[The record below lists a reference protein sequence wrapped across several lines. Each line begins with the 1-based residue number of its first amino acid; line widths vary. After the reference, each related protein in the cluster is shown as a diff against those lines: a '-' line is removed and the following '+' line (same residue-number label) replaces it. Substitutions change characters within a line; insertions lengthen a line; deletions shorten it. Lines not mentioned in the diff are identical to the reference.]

1 LAATSAIA
9 PEATDLPGTAR
20 FADDGKL
27 DFRRLM
33 VVIAVL
39 TGTLLEIIDSSIV
52 NVALP
57 DMMGNL
63 GASLDEISWVV
74 TGYILSNVVI
84 IPMTAWLAGRFGRK
98 RYFTSSIL
106 LFTVASFF
114 CGFAHTLPELVTFRV
129 IQGLGGGALLSTSQA
144 ILVETFPPQRQGSA
158 QAIFGVG
165 VMLGP
170 SLGPTLGGWIT
181 SNWTWPWIFYVNV
194 PLGLAAAF
202 LSSRYLQDPEHLRGR
217 RGIRVDY
224 VGIALLIVGVGALQF
239 VLERGERYDW
249 FEDNAIFVLTVTAIL
264 ALVGF
269 IAYELRCKQPVVDL
283 RVLRHRAL
291 AAGCVFGVVMGVGL
305 YGSVFLFPVFTQ
317 SLLGW
322 TSWQSGLAIL
332 PSSIATAL
340 MMTVA
345 GRLVWRIGPRPILW
359 FGIGVF
365 ILGLVGMSHWTLE
378 SGWDDLFWPQVCRGI
393 GLGAMFVPVSSVT
406 LGSLPSREVQ
416 QGAGLYNLFRQL
428 GGSFGIATLTT
439 VLHHSHAIHHAYLS
453 ERVAMLD
460 PETTL
465 RLSQLTHGFQQ
476 RGLDAVRAH
485 DAALSTLS
493 SALHGQA
500 AILSFEDCYRMVA
513 VLFLMLV
520 PMVLLLRRPAAQV
533 LPGH

>member
-1 LAATSAIA
+1 LSATSQAA
-9 PEATDLPGTAR
+9 PGTLSALG
-20 FADDGKL
+20 AAQPTDAGTL

-84 IPMTAWLAGRFGRK
+84 IPMTAFLAGRFGRK
-98 RYFTSSIL
+98 RYFTTSIL

-114 CGFAHTLPELVTFRV
+114 CGFAHTLPQLVIFRV

-194 PLGLAAAF
+194 PIGLAAAF

-217 RGIRVDY
+217 RGISVDY
-224 VGIALLIVGVGALQF
+224 PGIALLVVGVGALQF
-239 VLERGERYDW
+239 VLERGERHDW
-249 FEDNAIFVLTVTAIL
+249 FEDNTIYTLAVTAFV
-264 ALVGF
+264 ALLCFV
-269 IAYELRCKQPVVDL
+269 AHELRCKQPVVDL

-291 AAGCVFGVVMGVGL
+291 SAGCVFGVVMGVGL
-305 YGSVFLFPVFTQ
+305 YGSVFLFPIFTQ

-365 ILGLVGMSHWTLE
+365 LIGLVGMSRWTLE
-378 SGWDDLFWPQVCRGI
+378 SGWDDLFWPQVCRGL

-406 LGSLPSREVQ
+406 LGSLPPREVQ

-439 VLHHSHAIHHAYLS
+439 VLHRSHAIHHAYLS
-453 ERVAMLD
+453 EHLALLD
-460 PETTL
+460 PETMQ
-465 RLSQLTHGFQQ
+465 RMAQLAHGFQG
-476 RGLDAVRAH
+476 RGLDAASAH
-485 DAALSTLS
+485 DAALVALS
-493 SALHGQA
+493 NALHAQA
-500 AILSFEDCYRMVA
+500 SILSFEDCYRLVA
-513 VLFLMLV
+513 LLFVLLL
-520 PMVLLLRRPAAQV
+520 PMVLLLRRPPLRV
-533 LPGH
+533 LPSH

>member
-1 LAATSAIA
+1 LAATSQAAPAIA
-9 PEATDLPGTAR
+9 GPLDRAQAP
-20 FADDGKL
+20 DDGKL

-33 VVIAVL
+33 VVIAVM

-63 GASLDEISWVV
+63 GATLDEISWVV
-74 TGYILSNVVI
+74 TGYILSNVVV
-84 IPMTAWLAGRFGRK
+84 IPMTAFFAGRFGRK
-98 RYFTSSIL
+98 RYYTSSIL
-106 LFTVASFF
+106 LFTLASFF
-114 CGFAHTLPELVTFRV
+114 CGFAHTLPQLVTFRV

-144 ILVETFPPQRQGSA
+144 ILVETFPPQRQGAA

-165 VMLGP
+165 AMLGP

-194 PLGLAAAF
+194 PLGLSAAF
-202 LSSRYLQDPEHLRGR
+202 LSSRYLRDPEHLRGH

-224 VGIALLIVGVGALQF
+224 LGIALLVVGVGALQF

-249 FEDNAIFVLTVTAIL
+249 FEDNTIFSLAVTAFL
-264 ALVGF
+264 ALILF
-269 IAYELRCKQPVVDL
+269 IAYELRREQPVVDL
-283 RVLRHRAL
+283 RILRHRAL

-340 MMTVA
+340 VMTVA

-365 ILGLVGMSHWTLE
+365 ILGLVGMSQWTLE
-378 SGWDDLFWPQVCRGI
+378 TGWDDLFWPQVCRGI
-393 GLGAMFVPVSSVT
+393 GLGAMFVPISSVT
-406 LGSLPSREVQ
+406 LGSLPPREVQ

-439 VLHHSHAIHHAYLS
+439 VLHRSHTVHHAYLS
-453 ERVAMLD
+453 EHVAVLE
-460 PETTL
+460 PGTTQ
-465 RLSQLTHGFQQ
+465 RLSQLAHGFQQ
-476 RGLDAVRAH
+476 RGLDAASAH
-485 DAALSTLS
+485 NAAISALSN
-493 SALHGQA
+493 ALHGQA
-500 AILSFEDCYRMVA
+500 SILSFEDCYRLVA
-513 VLFLMLV
+513 LLFVLLI
-520 PMVLLLRRPAAQV
+520 PMVLLVRRPPARV
-533 LPGH
+533 LPVE

>member
-1 LAATSAIA
+1 MAATSEAAPGAIA
-9 PEATDLPGTAR
+9 PLAR
-20 FADDGKL
+20 AQPLDDGRL

-98 RYFTSSIL
+98 RYFTTSIL

-114 CGFAHTLPELVTFRV
+114 CGFARTLPELVTFRV

-194 PLGLAAAF
+194 PLGLAAAL

-217 RGIRVDY
+217 RGISIDY
-224 VGIALLIVGVGALQF
+224 VGIALLVVGVGALQF

-249 FEDNAIFVLTVTAIL
+249 FQDSTIFTLTVTAAF
-264 ALVGF
+264 ALVSF
-269 IAYELRCKQPVVDL
+269 IVYELRCRQPVVDL

-291 AAGCVFGVVMGVGL
+291 AVGIVFGAVMGVGL

-322 TSWQSGLAIL
+322 TSWQSGLAML
-332 PSSIATAL
+332 PSSIAT
-340 MMTVA
+340 
-345 GRLVWRIGPRPILW
+345 
-359 FGIGVF
+359 
-365 ILGLVGMSHWTLE
+365 
-378 SGWDDLFWPQVCRGI
+378 
-393 GLGAMFVPVSSVT
+393 
-406 LGSLPSREVQ
+406 
-416 QGAGLYNLFRQL
+416 
-428 GGSFGIATLTT
+428 
-439 VLHHSHAIHHAYLS
+439 
-453 ERVAMLD
+453 
-460 PETTL
+460 
-465 RLSQLTHGFQQ
+465 
-476 RGLDAVRAH
+476 
-485 DAALSTLS
+485 
-493 SALHGQA
+493 
-500 AILSFEDCYRMVA
+500 
-513 VLFLMLV
+513 
-520 PMVLLLRRPAAQV
+520 
-533 LPGH
+533 

>member
-1 LAATSAIA
+1 
-9 PEATDLPGTAR
+9 
-20 FADDGKL
+20 
-27 DFRRLM
+27 M
-33 VVIAVL
+33 VVIAVM

-98 RYFTSSIL
+98 RYFTGSIL

-114 CGFAHTLPELVTFRV
+114 CGFAHTLPELVCFRV

-144 ILVETFPPQRQGSA
+144 ILVETFPPQRQGAA

-165 VMLGP
+165 AMLGP

-194 PLGLAAAF
+194 PLGLTAAF
-202 LSSRYLQDPEHLRGR
+202 LSSRFLQDPEHLRGR
-217 RGIRVDY
+217 RGIPIDY
-224 VGIALLIVGVGALQF
+224 VGIALLIAGIGALQF

-249 FEDNAIFVLTVTAIL
+249 FEDNTIFALAVTAAV
-264 ALVGF
+264 ALPAFFV
-269 IAYELRCKQPVVDL
+269 YELRCKQPVVDL

-291 AAGCVFGVVMGVGL
+291 AAGCVFGVAMGVGL

-332 PSSIATAL
+332 PSSISTAI

-359 FGIGVF
+359 FGITVF
-365 ILGLVGMSHWTLE
+365 LIGLVGMSHWTLQ
-378 SGWDDLFWPQVCRGI
+378 SGWDDLFWPQVCRGV

-406 LGSLPSREVQ
+406 LGSLPAREVQ

-439 VLHHSHAIHHAYLS
+439 VLHRSHAIHHAYLS
-453 ERVAMLD
+453 EHVARLD

-465 RLSQLTHGFQQ
+465 RLSQLAHGFQQ
-476 RGLDAVRAH
+476 RGLDGASAH
-485 DAALSTLS
+485 DAALAALS

-500 AILSFEDCYRMVA
+500 SILSFEDCYRLVA
-513 VLFLMLV
+513 GLFVLLL
-520 PMVLLLRRPAAQV
+520 PMVLLLRRPPARV
-533 LPGH
+533 LPSH

>member
-1 LAATSAIA
+1 LAATSEAAPAIA
-9 PEATDLPGTAR
+9 VPLDRAQTL
-20 FADDGKL
+20 DDGRL

-63 GASLDEISWVV
+63 GATLDEISWVV

-84 IPMTAWLAGRFGRK
+84 IPMTAFFAGRFGRK
-98 RYFTSSIL
+98 RYYTSSIL

-114 CGFAHTLPELVTFRV
+114 CGFAHTLPELATFRV

-144 ILVETFPPQRQGSA
+144 ILVETFPPQRQGAA

-224 VGIALLIVGVGALQF
+224 LGIALLVVGVSALQF

-249 FEDNAIFVLTVTAIL
+249 FEDHIIFVLAVTAVL
-264 ALVGF
+264 ALVLF
-269 IAYELRCKQPVVDL
+269 IAHELRTKEPVVDL

-291 AAGCVFGVVMGVGL
+291 AAGSIFGVVMGVGL

-340 MMTVA
+340 TMTVA
-345 GRLVWRIGPRPILW
+345 GRIVWRIGPRPILW

-365 ILGLVGMSHWTLE
+365 ILALVGMSQWTLE
-378 SGWDDLFWPQVCRGI
+378 AGWNDLFWPQVCRGV
-393 GLGAMFVPVSSVT
+393 GLGAMFVPISSVT
-406 LGSLPSREVQ
+406 LGSLPPREVQ

-439 VLHHSHAIHHAYLS
+439 ILHRSHTVHHAYLS
-453 ERVAMLD
+453 EHVAVLD
-460 PETTL
+460 PATSQ
-465 RLSQLTHGFQQ
+465 RLSQLAHGFQQ
-476 RGLDAVRAH
+476 RGLDAASAH
-485 DAALSTLS
+485 NAALSALS
-493 SALHGQA
+493 NALHGQA
-500 AILSFEDCYRMVA
+500 SILSFEDCYRLVA
-513 VLFLMLV
+513 LLFVLLI
-520 PMVLLLRRPAAQV
+520 PMVLLVRRPPARV
-533 LPGH
+533 LPVD